1 MARRKKKTLSKL
13 KEYKFSNINFRLLLY
28 VVCLT
33 VIGILAIGSAT
44 SGGTEQKKQ
53 ILGFVMGIIILIIL
67 SLVSYKF
74 VFKFYWLAYIFN
86 LVLIVYVKFWRY
98 FLNPNEKPGADPHIQ
113 DYYPDLFPWYPP

>member
-53 ILGFVMGIIILIIL
+53 ILGFVMGIIILKENRTIIL
-67 SLVSYKF
+67 CSILPVI
-74 VFKFYWLAYIFN
+74 YI
-86 LVLIVYVKFWRY
+86 LIRM
-98 FLNPNEKPGADPHIQ
+98 
-113 DYYPDLFPWYPP
+113 

>member
-86 LVLIVYVKFWRY
+86 YMCISRITNSSHSSSAGFINNNSY
-98 FLNPNEKPGADPHIQ
+98 F
-113 DYYPDLFPWYPP
+113 YYILCYNVFIWD

>member
-44 SGGTEQKKQ
+44 SGGTEQKNR
-53 ILGFVMGIIILIIL
+53 F
-67 SLVSYKF
+67 
-74 VFKFYWLAYIFN
+74 
-86 LVLIVYVKFWRY
+86 
-98 FLNPNEKPGADPHIQ
+98 
-113 DYYPDLFPWYPP
+113 

>member
-53 ILGFVMGIIILIIL
+53 ILGFGN
-67 SLVSYKF
+67 YYF
-74 VFKFYWLAYIFN
+74 NNFKFSKL
-86 LVLIVYVKFWRY
+86 
-98 FLNPNEKPGADPHIQ
+98 
-113 DYYPDLFPWYPP
+113 

>member
-74 VFKFYWLAYIFN
+74 VLNFTGLHTYLTHCLFM
-86 LVLIVYVKFWRY
+86 LIKWR
-98 FLNPNEKPGADPHIQ
+98 
-113 DYYPDLFPWYPP
+113 

>member
-86 LVLIVYVKFWRY
+86 LVLLVYVK
-98 FLNPNEKPGADPHIQ
+98 LNGCK
-113 DYYPDLFPWYPP
+113 

>member
-44 SGGTEQKKQ
+44 SGGTEKTDFR
-53 ILGFVMGIIILIIL
+53 ICNGNYYFNN
-67 SLVSYKF
+67 
-74 VFKFYWLAYIFN
+74 FKFSKL
-86 LVLIVYVKFWRY
+86 
-98 FLNPNEKPGADPHIQ
+98 
-113 DYYPDLFPWYPP
+113 